1 MDKTALRREI
11 RAKKQAMTPAEIE
24 KTSALLAEKL
34 RAHPAYQKAKSIYGY
49 LSYNQE
55 VRTLPI
61 LQMALADGKGV
72 AVPKV
77 MDGGKTMRFLWLSDL
92 SAIAPGYCGIPEP
105 VADAPEAD
113 DETALVLLPGLAFDL
128 EGHRVGYGGGFYD
141 QFLAREKNHPTV
153 SLFYG
158 FQLFD
163 HLDTE
168 VFDIPAD
175 YVLTQEVTA

>member
-11 RAKKQAMTPAEIE
+11 RAKKQAMTTAEIE
-24 KTSALLAEKL
+24 KTSALLAAKL
-34 RAHPAYQKAKSIYGY
+34 RAHPAYQACNSLYGY

-61 LQMALADGKGV
+61 LEMALSDGKRV

-77 MDGGKTMRFLWLSDL
+77 FGQEMRFLWLDDL
-92 SAIAPGYCGIPEP
+92 TAIAPGYCGIPEP
-105 VADAPEAD
+105 VADEPAAD
-113 DETALVLLPGLAFDL
+113 DKTALVLLPGLAFDL

-141 QFLAREKNHPTV
+141 QFLAAEPKHPTV
-153 SLFYG
+153 ALCYG

-168 VFDIPAD
+168 EYDIPAD
-175 YVLTQEVTA
+175 AVLSQEVVG